1 MSRFNDYLTFTAI
14 VENQSITG
22 AANQLHRSVSA
33 VSKQLSKLEDSL
45 GVRLIERSTQS
56 LSITKLGEVFYHKCK
71 DILAVV
77 AEAEQSLKD
86 EQAAPS
92 GKITLSFPEV
102 LLRSPFMDLL
112 SAFSNLYPEITLD
125 LRVSNQVEDIIEN
138 RIDFAFRMGLLSDSR
153 LTAISLNQ
161 ARPVFCASPEYL
173 SKKGSPNSFEALFSE
188 HRFILP
194 TYLNLSE
201 QVRRL
206 LTHTDKLPISL
217 EHAHTSNSE
226 TVLYDAVVRG
236 LGIAIMLDVSIAD
249 DIKAGRLIEL
259 FPENPLPTQ
268 KMFMLYHNKD
278 YMPEKMR
285 VFKAFIKAN
294 FTPYFDAT

>member
-1 MSRFNDYLTFTAI
+1 
-14 VENQSITG
+14 
-22 AANQLHRSVSA
+22 
-33 VSKQLSKLEDSL
+33 
-45 GVRLIERSTQS
+45 
-56 LSITKLGEVFYHKCK
+56 
-71 DILAVV
+71 
-77 AEAEQSLKD
+77 
-86 EQAAPS
+86 
-92 GKITLSFPEV
+92 
-102 LLRSPFMDLL
+102 
-112 SAFSNLYPEITLD
+112 
-125 LRVSNQVEDIIEN
+125 
-138 RIDFAFRMGLLSDSR
+138 
-153 LTAISLNQ
+153 LNQ

-236 LGIAIMLDVSIAD
+236 LGIAIMLDISIAD
-249 DIKAGRLIEL
+249 DIKAGRLIAL